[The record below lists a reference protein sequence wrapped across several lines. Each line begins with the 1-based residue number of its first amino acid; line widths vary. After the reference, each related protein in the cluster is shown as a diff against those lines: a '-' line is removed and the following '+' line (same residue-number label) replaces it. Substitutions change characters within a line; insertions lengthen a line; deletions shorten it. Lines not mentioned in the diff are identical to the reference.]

1 MSFFSNCNCGCG
13 NRGNNCCE
21 QRPCCRPCG
30 SFNNCGCN
38 EPFFCPRVNA
48 FVVRGPRGATG
59 PQGPQGPQGLPGSI
73 AQGFGSF
80 ASPVTES
87 VAAGADLPLATNV
100 ALSGTS
106 IQHVAG
112 QSAVTLAA
120 GTYYIA
126 WKADATIPAGGTAG
140 LALAVNGVVNTNSQS
155 TATGTAANVA
165 TLSGNTILTVPAQS
179 TITLRNSGTETTSYR
194 NVAMS
199 VIKLA

>member
-13 NRGNNCCE
+13 NRGNCCE

-30 SFNNCGCN
+30 SFNNYGCN

-59 PQGPQGPQGLPGSI
+59 PQGPQGLPGSVSL
-73 AQGFGSF
+73 GFGSF

-87 VAAGADLPLATNV
+87 VAAGADLSLATNV

-112 QSAVTLAA
+112 QSAVTLAS
-120 GTYYIA
+120 GTYLVMWSA
-126 WKADATIPAGGTAG
+126 NATIPAGGTAG
-140 LALAVNGVVNTNSQS
+140 LALAVNGVVNANSQS

-165 TLSGNTILTVPAQS
+165 TLSGSTILTVPAQS
-179 TITLRNSGTETTSYR
+179 TITLRNSGTETTSYQ
-194 NVAMS
+194 NVSMS